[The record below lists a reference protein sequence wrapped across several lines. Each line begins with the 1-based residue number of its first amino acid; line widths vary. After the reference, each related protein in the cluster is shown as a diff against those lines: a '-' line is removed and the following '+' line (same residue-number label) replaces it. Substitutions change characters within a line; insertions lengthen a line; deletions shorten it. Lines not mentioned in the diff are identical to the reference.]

1 MALPKK
7 INPANIREAVV
18 EVRYDSD
25 LPFEVL
31 VGIFFNALDDT
42 YIYTNRPL
50 QQQPAIQGLP
60 ANPTVSN
67 LFYNEKVSVQLMPN
81 SFAFTWLNQYSS
93 WKEYQPEIART
104 LKQLMA
110 TGRVKNI
117 IRVGLRYISEYPEK
131 DLRECFKFSFSFG
144 LPQIKSETT
153 AFRSEFIDSG
163 TRIILNLNNKVPF
176 FKPNPTTKQLES
188 IRTSIMDID
197 VIKEN
202 LTITSLQE
210 LLNVIEDNHTKE
222 KEMFFGM
229 MNDDYLASLKPE
241 Y

>member
-1 MALPKK
+1 MELPKK

-42 YIYTNRPL
+42 YTYTNRPL
-50 QQQPAIQGLP
+50 QQQLAMQGLP
-60 ANPTVSN
+60 VNPTVSN
-67 LFYNEKVSVQLMPN
+67 LFYNEKLSIQLMPS
-81 SFAFTWLNQYSS
+81 SFAFTWLNQYSG
-93 WKEYQPEIART
+93 WNEYQSEIVKA
-104 LKQLMA
+104 LEQLMA
-110 TGRVKNI
+110 TGRVKKI
-117 IRVGLRYISEYPEK
+117 IRIGLRYISEYPEK
-131 DLRECFKFSFSFG
+131 DLRECFKFTFSFG
-144 LPQIKSETT
+144 LPHVESETT

-202 LTITSLQE
+202 LSIAGLQE
-210 LLNVIEDNHTKE
+210 LVAAIEDNHSKE
-222 KEMFFGM
+222 KKIFFGM
-229 MNDDYLASLKPE
+229 MNPDYLASLNPE